1 MAICS
6 ECEADFDVDEFDVD
20 RGDRL
25 SCPECGS
32 NLVVTGLSPI
42 ALELADDESDGD
54 LDGPADE
61 DGDDDWD

>member
-61 DGDDDWD
+61 AGDDDWD